1 MLENQDMKHLTRIRL
16 VNWHLFENTA
26 ITCQGTTYFI
36 GVNGAGKSTILDAVQ
51 FALVGGQRDVKFN
64 QAAMAG
70 SRRTLSSYVRGEL
83 GTEGQ
88 RYLRGDCT
96 GLVALEFANPDGTR
110 FVHGAVVDAYQ
121 DNHAPDVAYFIVHN
135 ADLNDAWF
143 FRTPGQLFDT
153 GAFKRHLEHFALPT
167 GGRAQLFTRLEDYRV
182 HLLNR
187 LGQLRDT
194 FPAKIVKGVAF
205 SPLTNIRDFVHNYLL
220 DENLVDVKTLQA
232 QLETLRHFEGLVA
245 DIKGRIAELD
255 RIEEH
260 DAERVAN
267 RRRRIT
273 NGFVKRQAQADT
285 ILAELKGRRLERDEA
300 DLALKR
306 AELAR
311 DGLGESLK
319 IAQETLLQAQIAL
332 QTDRTAARQGELR
345 TAIAAQTAELDALRR
360 READLTAAFVAEVAA
375 MRTLRGLLVAD
386 GQPVPT
392 ELETFSAVMLSGMD
406 SQSPSRGQ
414 QSEASHQ
421 AQRDP
426 FDKLRACPERSEGA
440 GSSLDDRHGV
450 LSVPDP
456 LRACP
461 APSCLRPA
469 ATAAGWP
476 DEAREPC
483 PEERRG
489 GEGVTADGGA
499 PHVSGLQYLISNI
512 QSPLELLAQRYTEQ
526 RALLSERIRTLREEG
541 ERLQREIASLRT
553 GDRDASYEAEV
564 PAAGR
569 LRRLLRAELG
579 LGPDEVIYLCQALN
593 VPDEDWQDA
602 VEGVL
607 GLARFHLLVPPQHY
621 DAAMRIYRGRRFKDN
636 LHGVGLPDSERIL
649 RAVREGDCFAK
660 TARNDSLA
668 AEVQT
673 DQTVADPLQGTARA
687 YVDLLLGGYVKCDA
701 LEELREHRTAVT
713 RECFVRRNYSTSHL
727 DPQHYRRWF
736 IGARAIPRQIQEREG
751 RLAAIGEELAGLATQ
766 LAGLEQR
773 LSLTRDRVRR
783 FIELERDLPALAR
796 LPELE
801 ASLAALRAELVGLDT
816 RTVAALQAEVA
827 RAVAHADELQ
837 SRLAETERGIGS
849 LQTRRQTL
857 DRELIPALEREAAA
871 ALEAA
876 RQFLQAE
883 DAGEM
888 EEEVEKEYA
897 RRRERQALETVLEN
911 ATRYEDDH
919 AKAEARS
926 RDRLREAK
934 QAYSLRY
941 DFGYDDREDAG
952 RYTAERQRYVE
963 SELPEYEERVAHQ
976 RGLAEQEL
984 VENFIHRLREQ
995 IEDARS
1001 QLDHLNATLNR
1012 LRFGGERYEF
1022 LASPAPDLRHVYD
1035 LIMDSQA
1042 VLGAS
1047 LFDSDFR
1054 RKHQEGW
1061 DLLFERLT
1069 IGQDDE
1075 RVEELR
1081 RLQDYRNYLAY
1092 DIRIH
1097 YPNGDRALHSQISAK
1112 KSGGETTTPFYVAM
1126 AASFAQA
1133 YRLNQARPSDT
1144 IRLAIF
1150 DEAFGKMDTA
1160 RTASALKF
1168 MVDTGLQVLLATPP
1182 DKAGGLLPYVDSVR
1196 TVVRQDNHSFVLEI
1210 DKREVAE
1217 K

>member
-1 MLENQDMKHLTRIRL
+1 MKHLTRIRL

-96 GLVALEFANPDGTR
+96 GLVALEFANPDGSR
-110 FVHGAVVDAYQ
+110 FVHGAVVDAYE

-143 FRTPGQLFDT
+143 FRTHGQLFDT

-167 GGRAQLFTRLEDYRV
+167 GGRAQVFTRLEDYRAN
-182 HLLNR
+182 LLNR

-220 DENLVDVKTLQA
+220 DEALVDVKTLQA
-232 QLETLRHFEGLVA
+232 QLETLRHFETLVA
-245 DIKGRIAELD
+245 DIVARIAELD
-255 RIEEH
+255 RIAEH
-260 DAERVAN
+260 DAERLAN

-273 NGFVKRQAQADT
+273 NGFVKRQAEADT
-285 ILAELKGRRLERDEA
+285 VLADLKRRQLERDEA
-300 DLALKR
+300 DLGLKR

-311 DGLGESLK
+311 DGLAESLK
-319 IAQETLLQAQIAL
+319 LAQETLLQAQLAL
-332 QTDRTAARQGELR
+332 QTDRTAARQAELR
-345 TAIAAQTAELDALRR
+345 AAIATTENDLAALQRRAAELSAAL
-360 READLTAAFVAEVAA
+360 AAEVTA
-375 MRTLRGLLVAD
+375 MCTLRDLLLAD
-386 GQPVPT
+386 GQPVPP
-392 ELETFSAVMLSGMD
+392 ELEHFIETQQALSLNKCPPTPQPPPLRQAQGKLCEGRGAAT
-406 SQSPSRGQ
+406 SPSLGRT
-414 QSEASHQ
+414 
-421 AQRDP
+421 
-426 FDKLRACPERSEGA
+426 ACVPRSG
-440 GSSLDDRHGV
+440 
-450 LSVPDP
+450 
-456 LRACP
+456 
-461 APSCLRPA
+461 
-469 ATAAGWP
+469 
-476 DEAREPC
+476 
-483 PEERRG
+483 RG
-489 GEGVTADGGA
+489 GQGGEVVVDA
-499 PHVSGLQYLISNI
+499 IRNLQSAIES
-512 QSPLELLAQRYTEQ
+512 LAQSYTEQ
-526 RALLSERIRTLREEG
+526 KALLADRVRVLREEG
-541 ERLQREIASLRT
+541 ERLQREISSLRT
-553 GDRDASYEAEV
+553 GDRDASYEAEA
-564 PAAGR
+564 PAAAR

-579 LGPDEVIYLCQALN
+579 LGADEVIYLCQALD
-593 VPDEDWQDA
+593 VADEAWQDA

-607 GLARFHLLVPPQHY
+607 GPARFHLLVPPAHY
-621 DAAMRIYRGRRFKDN
+621 DAAMRIYRSRRFRDD
-636 LHGVGLPDSERIL
+636 LHGVGLPDSDRIL
-649 RAVREGDCFAK
+649 AAARAGEIQRVGADR
-660 TARNDSLA
+660 LA

-673 DQTVADPLQGTARA
+673 DHPTARA
-687 YVDLLLGGYVKCDA
+687 YVDLLLGGYVKCET
-701 LEELREHRTAVT
+701 LEELRDQRQAVT
-713 RECFVRRNYSTSHL
+713 RECFVRRQYSSSHL
-727 DPQHYRRWF
+727 DPRHYRRWF
-736 IGARAIPRQIQEREG
+736 IGGRAIPRQIAEREA
-751 RLAAIGEELAGLATQ
+751 RLAAIDDELAALAGQ
-766 LAGLEQR
+766 LAGLEQL
-773 LSLTRDRVRR
+773 LSLTRDRVRGL
-783 FIELERDLPALAR
+783 IELERGLPELAR
-796 LPELE
+796 LPAVE
-801 ASLAALRAELVGLDT
+801 AALAALRDELAGLDT
-816 RTVAALQAEVA
+816 RSLAALQAEAQRA
-827 RAVAHADELQ
+827 RAAADQ
-837 SRLAETERGIGS
+837 VQGRLSQADQAIGD
-849 LQTRRQTL
+849 LRRLTHTL
-857 DRELIPALEREAAA
+857 DHEVIPGLEREGAAA
-871 ALEAA
+871 VEAA
-876 RQFLQAE
+876 HGFLLLENAEEMAE
-883 DAGEM
+883 D
-888 EEEVEKEYA
+888 VEKEYA

-911 ATRYEDDH
+911 AGRYEEDH
-919 AKAEARS
+919 TRAEAKS
-926 RDRLREAK
+926 RDQLREAK

-941 DFGYDDREDAG
+941 DFGYDSQEDAG
-952 RYTAERQRYVE
+952 RYTAERQRYAG
-963 SELPEYEERVAHQ
+963 SELPEYEARVARQ

-1001 QLDHLNATLNR
+1001 QLDHLNTTLSK

-1022 LASPAPDLRHVYD
+1022 ITSPATDLRRVYD
-1035 LIMDSQA
+1035 MVMDSRA

-1054 RKHQEGW
+1054 RTHQEGW

-1069 IGQDDE
+1069 IGADDE

-1097 YPNGDRALHSQISAK
+1097 YPNGDRALHSHISAK

-1144 IRLAIF
+1144 IRLALF

-1182 DKAGGLLPYVDSVR
+1182 DKAGGLLPHVDSVR
-1196 TVVRQDNHSFVLEI
+1196 TVVRQDNRSFVLEI
-1210 DKREVAE
+1210 DKRELAE
-1217 K
+1217 REV